1 MNLKTTLTLFAI
13 VVCLTACATAN
24 KMNKLSLGMTK
35 AEVINSLG
43 NPNSTS
49 AQGGAEY
56 LMYELS
62 PTDDMAFYGITRP
75 YFVRII
81 NGKVESYGNMGDF
94 DSTKDPTININ
105 KTNK

>member
-1 MNLKTTLTLFAI
+1 MRIKNLLSLFF
-13 VVCLTACATAN
+13 VVVFITACATAN

-43 NPNSTS
+43 SPNSVS
-49 AQGGAEY
+49 AQAGVEY

-62 PTDDMAFYGITRP
+62 PTDDMAFYGVTRP
-75 YFVRII
+75 YFVRVI
-81 NGKVESYGNMGDF
+81 NGKVESYGLMGDF
-94 DSTKDPTININ
+94 DSSKDPTININ